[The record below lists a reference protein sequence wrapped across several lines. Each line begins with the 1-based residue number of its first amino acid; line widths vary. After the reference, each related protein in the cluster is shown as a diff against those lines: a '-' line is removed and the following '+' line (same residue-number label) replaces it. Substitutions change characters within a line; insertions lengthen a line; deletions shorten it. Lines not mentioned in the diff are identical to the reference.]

1 MTQLNI
7 PDGVDIAV
15 LLPCYNEATTIA
27 QVVIDFRRVLPGHR
41 IYVYDNNS
49 TDDTAAQAARAGAI
63 VRSCP
68 RQGKG
73 NVVRRMFADIDA
85 DLYIMVDGDGTYDVS
100 AAPTLINTLIEQQA
114 DMVVGTRNN
123 VTVDAGRR
131 GHALGNRLFNFTY
144 RSIFGNDFSD
154 IFSGY
159 RVFTRRYAKSFPAVS
174 PGFEIETEMSVFAS
188 TLRLQ
193 TVEVGT
199 YYGVRDEG
207 SVSKL
212 SSLKDGYRILRMIA
226 TLTKETKPFIFFS
239 YLAVALLA
247 LSVTTATPVL
257 VEYFFTGMV
266 ERMPT
271 WVLSMSLLLASLI
284 LFMAGVVLDT
294 VVRGQQEARHA
305 RYLAVRPGRGER
317 VTGLP
322 VLHDRRDATTQAAPV
337 ERKATS

>member
-199 YYGVRDEG
+199 HYGVRDEG

-212 SSLKDGYRILRMIA
+212 SSLRDGFRILRMIA

-239 YLAVALLA
+239 YLSVALLA

>member
-7 PDGVDIAV
+7 PDGIDIAV

-199 YYGVRDEG
+199 HYGVRDEG

-212 SSLKDGYRILRMIA
+212 SSLRDGFRILRMIA

-239 YLAVALLA
+239 YLSVALLA